1 MSSRQI
7 SAAER
12 VAKWDRRYTGDHVK
26 SIIDAEKQI
35 MLTNNTGSTE
45 DLVFYETLTKQCLNA
60 QGVSVA
66 SAADYLAFSRQVW
79 AKKRR
84 YAGDMLVNEVANL
97 LALWVSRG
105 MTMSVL
111 EAIRNE
117 VYTIPAPAAP

>member
-26 SIIDAEKQI
+26 AIIDAEKSI
-35 MLTNNTGSTE
+35 MLTNNTASTE

-66 SAADYLAFSRQVW
+66 EAADYLAFSRQVW
-79 AKKRR
+79 AKRRR
-84 YAGDMLVNEVANL
+84 YSGDMLVNEVGNV
-97 LALWVSRG
+97 LALWVARG
-105 MTMSVL
+105 LTLSVL

-117 VYTIPAPAAP
+117 VYAIPAPAGP